1 MGLVVTSR
9 PCVFAAPL
17 AAPARLPTVAKWKVV
32 KKKVKLRP
40 RKVRGCAADRFYR
53 KACKG
58 PCWKVWRDL
67 AVLPQKGECAKKHVG
82 CTTHPELPPPPP
94 QYTVIQ
100 VPYLAWSKHKRL
112 CLFSLGRRWVACLL
126 IHVD

>member
-40 RKVRGCAADRFYR
+40 RKVRGCAADSF
-53 KACKG
+53 KAELARTKLWC
-58 PCWKVWRDL
+58 DL
-67 AVLPQKGECAKKHVG
+67 LGLPQKGECAKKHVG

-94 QYTVIQ
+94 QYTVT
-100 VPYLAWSKHKRL
+100 
-112 CLFSLGRRWVACLL
+112 
-126 IHVD
+126 